1 MLLNMKSSCSLN
13 NYCRK
18 CWSYSFNN
26 NFNATLIEG
35 TVETMI
41 SCTLSFQRPPPRR
54 RIDRSMIG
62 NPTNFQHTGHIGSG
76 DISRDTGRL
85 NALQS
90 QMQSKGGYEMAV
102 KAC

>member
-1 MLLNMKSSCSLN
+1 MDKIRLRLLAWRTKERANGVTMSLRSRGVGSGDLWLQWFSC
-13 NYCRK
+13 CV
-18 CWSYSFNN
+18 
-26 NFNATLIEG
+26 TQH
-35 TVETMI
+35 
-41 SCTLSFQRPPPRR
+41 QRPPPRR

>member
-1 MLLNMKSSCSLN
+1 MKFMYSTASGHIMNAANGVTMSLRSRGVGSGDLWLQWFSC
-13 NYCRK
+13 CV
-18 CWSYSFNN
+18 
-26 NFNATLIEG
+26 TQH
-35 TVETMI
+35 
-41 SCTLSFQRPPPRR
+41 QRPPPRR